1 MRKPFTSEQI
11 KNSPQ
16 SGVFDDNDIH
26 SDVMEK
32 FSAVIMNLPDYES
45 TTENEYVKR
54 NEAAEDLIKSYANFL
69 MQNDPETAK
78 PDQGTFEDAV
88 NAAEAKMKEVLGD
101 KLGAQ
106 FTRDIQTSLDKKYEE
121 ALGIQSLKRA

>member
-16 SGVFDDNDIH
+16 GGVFDDNNIH
-26 SDVMEK
+26 SDVMENFIVK
-32 FSAVIMNLPDYES
+32 LMGLPDYKN
-45 TTENEYVKR
+45 TKDDKHVKR
-54 NEAAEDLIKSYANFL
+54 SEAAEDLIQSYANFL
-69 MQNDPETAK
+69 MQNDPETAT

-88 NAAEAKMKEVLGD
+88 NAAEAKMKKVLGEH
-101 KLGAQ
+101 LGGELI
-106 FTRDIQTSLDKKYEE
+106 RDIQQSLDKKYEE